1 MLQKLRRSEGFTLLE
16 LLVVVAII
24 AILATLILA
33 NLNRARRQAQDAK
46 VQSEV
51 KAVSDAIQLYLT
63 ENPSGLSPLTNNY
76 VQLSATTP
84 GISVLTAGTDP
95 VLRSLPTH
103 PSNGSTVN
111 TSYRIRTTNAPGV
124 FSYSVAGYLPA
135 KGECFIITD
144 GTNAAV
150 TPGADCPAS

>member
-63 ENPSGLSPLTNNY
+63 ENPSGGTIPLSPSFGQLT
-76 VQLSATTP
+76 SASIAP
-84 GISVLTAGTDP
+84 LLASPDP
-95 VLRSLPTH
+95 LLRSLPTH
-103 PSNGSTVN
+103 PSNGSTAD
-111 TSYRIRTTNAPGV
+111 TSYRFRATNASGS

-135 KGECFIITD
+135 KGECYIITD
-144 GTNAAV
+144 GTVAAA
-150 TPGADCPAS
+150 TPNCQ